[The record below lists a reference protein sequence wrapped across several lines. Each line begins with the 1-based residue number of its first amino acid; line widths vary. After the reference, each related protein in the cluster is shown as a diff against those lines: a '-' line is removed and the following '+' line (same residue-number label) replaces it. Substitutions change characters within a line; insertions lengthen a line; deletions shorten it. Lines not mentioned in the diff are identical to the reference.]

1 MYEGQKKN
9 YRKDGL
15 NSQKMGGKLGGC
27 WCSGGLKKKFKNLP
41 LQVSPQTRC
50 IVMDVSNIFWYCNTV
65 TINYVHSL
73 ILNKVALNE
82 WMNFLWGSAMVPG
95 PGGVGRGHHTNN
107 QISLREKK
115 IRLTKKNK
123 TKIIEL
129 YPLPEFTSRG
139 K

>member
-1 MYEGQKKN
+1 M
-9 YRKDGL
+9 
-15 NSQKMGGKLGGC
+15 
-27 WCSGGLKKKFKNLP
+27 
-41 LQVSPQTRC
+41 
-50 IVMDVSNIFWYCNTV
+50 
-65 TINYVHSL
+65 HSL

-82 WMNFLWGSAMVPG
+82 RMNFLWGSAMVPG